1 MQESRQAAMVHN
13 KAITFPCDEQ
23 TRKAWRQGGQKASTA
38 DFCDSGGAA
47 EQAVRALMPCMQKW
61 ADALQVISS
70 FDHLGRC
77 LVSCRTFSVVP
88 PCIM

>member
-1 MQESRQAAMVHN
+1 MHILDIQESRQAAIVHN
-13 KAITFPCDEQ
+13 KAIRFPCDEQ

-61 ADALQVISS
+61 ADALQVTYS
-70 FDHLGRC
+70 FGQIGTLPH
-77 LVSCRTFSVVP
+77 
-88 PCIM
+88 